1 MMNKLN
7 QVSISLAVLALTLT
21 PYSSQA
27 AKPPTKVGRCSE
39 TFVARVGT
47 RLVDGGVGQPI
58 AGSGTSINFTNGIY
72 LVSYDTVPAAQA
84 SKLKDKVKMCLDS
97 VPKNCPPGDNRGKV
111 YKVVNYRTKGQ
122 FRMSDSQHSCG
133 GA

>member
-1 MMNKLN
+1 M
-7 QVSISLAVLALTLT
+7 VSKINRIGINLAILALTLT

-27 AKPPTKVGRCSE
+27 AKPPTQVGRCSE

-47 RLVDGGVGQPI
+47 RLVGETGQPI
-58 AGSGTSINFTNGIY
+58 ASSGTSISFTNGIY
-72 LVSYDTVPAAQA
+72 LVSYDTVSAVQA
-84 SKLKDKVKMCLDS
+84 SKLKDKVKMCLNS

-111 YKVVNYRTKGQ
+111 YKVMNYRTGGR
-122 FRMSDSQHSCG
+122 FTMSDSQHSCG